1 MSRMHRKSAAALA
14 YDAPEADGAPRVVA
28 KGYGLVAE
36 MIVQRAKEAGLYV
49 HEAPEMVSLLMRV
62 DLDAKIPPQL
72 YQAVAELLAWLHRLE
87 AGDGARATETAGGPG
102 GQPADAAATAA
113 RDVRDMRDIRDIRE
127 IGGSR
132 GGRPALPGFKPS
144 TST

>member
-1 MSRMHRKSAAALA
+1 MSRTHRRSAAALA

-87 AGDGARATETAGGPG
+87 AGNDAQATQTADGQGGK
-102 GQPADAAATAA
+102 PADAAAAA
-113 RDVRDMRDIRDIRE
+113 ARDMRDGRDVREMHE
-127 IGGSR
+127 IGGTR
-132 GGRPALPGFKPS
+132 GGRPALPGLKPS

>member
-1 MSRMHRKSAAALA
+1 MRRTHRMSAAALA

-87 AGDGARATETAGGPG
+87 ADNDAKAKEAAQAQSDTA
-102 GQPADAAATAA
+102 ADAAAGSPT
-113 RDVRDMRDIRDIRE
+113 RDISDVRRVGGTRD
-127 IGGSR
+127 
-132 GGRPALPGFKPS
+132 GRPALPFNPS